1 MEGQRKESLCRLS
14 EQVLAVAANAITNAI
29 NTEAIAKAVDTE
41 AITDAITAGLKEIRF
56 KNETA
61 MQASIIGEK
70 IGESVASAV
79 KAALA
84 ASEPKASMD
93 ATSMRE
99 QTLGTSSNLLFFP
112 FMPTNRANS
121 QHPSHLRPV
130 HGSRVKR
137 SVSDHTHHQIQQSR
151 RRLLGFC
158 STSADQGLPNPNQRS
173 SNHCRSH

>member
-79 KAALA
+79 ESALTA
-84 ASEPKASMD
+84 
-93 ATSMRE
+93 
-99 QTLGTSSNLLFFP
+99 
-112 FMPTNRANS
+112 
-121 QHPSHLRPV
+121 
-130 HGSRVKR
+130 
-137 SVSDHTHHQIQQSR
+137 
-151 RRLLGFC
+151 
-158 STSADQGLPNPNQRS
+158 
-173 SNHCRSH
+173 

>member
-1 MEGQRKESLCRLS
+1 MEGQRTESLYRLS

-29 NTEAIAKAVDTE
+29 NTEATAKAVDTE
-41 AITDAITAGLKEIRF
+41 TITDAITAGLKEIRF

-79 KAALA
+79 KSALA
-84 ASEPKASMD
+84 ISESKASMD

-99 QTLGTSSNLLFFP
+99 QTLGPLPNPPLFSL
-112 FMPTNRANS
+112 MSTNRANS

-130 HGSRVKR
+130 HGSRVKG
-137 SVSDHTHHQIQQSR
+137 SVSDHTHHQIQQS
-151 RRLLGFC
+151 
-158 STSADQGLPNPNQRS
+158 
-173 SNHCRSH
+173 